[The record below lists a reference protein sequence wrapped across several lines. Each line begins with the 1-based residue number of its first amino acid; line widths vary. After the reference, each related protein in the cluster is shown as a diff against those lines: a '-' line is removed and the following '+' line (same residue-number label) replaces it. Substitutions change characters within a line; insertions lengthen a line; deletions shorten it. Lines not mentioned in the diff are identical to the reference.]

1 MRAAVRI
8 QAWARIVIA
17 KKLAREKRQELQRQ
31 RYLYEES
38 LKRQQQKAEK
48 DNYYRQSTLN
58 VNEEE
63 VFSQSSSPDRAKN
76 SKKLEYRL
84 DTEVFYSLKDPQQLT
99 QNSVT
104 SSVFN
109 SRKGIHKSALPKS
122 ALKPQKTQDLHFSQ
136 AVDHE
141 AAQKTFKTEG

>member
-1 MRAAVRI
+1 MDQLMRAAVRI

-17 KKLAREKRQELQRQ
+17 KKLAREKRQEMDRQ

-58 VNEEE
+58 VNEAEE
-63 VFSQSSSPDRAKN
+63 ELFSQSSSPDIPKTT
-76 SKKLEYRL
+76 KKLEYRL
-84 DTEVFYSLKDPQQLT
+84 DTDVFYSLKDPHQLT

-109 SRKGIHKSALPKS
+109 SRKAIHKSA
-122 ALKPQKTQDLHFSQ
+122 
-136 AVDHE
+136 
-141 AAQKTFKTEG
+141 